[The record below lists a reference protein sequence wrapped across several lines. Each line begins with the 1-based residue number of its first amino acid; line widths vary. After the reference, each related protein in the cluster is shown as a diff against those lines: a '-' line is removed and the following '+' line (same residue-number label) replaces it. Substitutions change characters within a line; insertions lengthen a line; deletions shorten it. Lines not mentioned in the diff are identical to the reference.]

1 MSAFTRVFDALWP
14 RACVPTAVVEARA
27 IVAVRVIAA
36 SVVAPLFTNSNS
48 PPRVPET
55 GATRGTLRNSFLSIH
70 SHHSFFLSLAPREGR
85 AERRWRLDACDA
97 PRSAR
102 HDRRADAPSIGR
114 PEQKSPSCVR
124 CAPQVPR
131 GRDRYAQTEPR
142 SPICVETSCV
152 TRRRARSPC
161 GAPRGISGP
170 GPCLPLSD
178 ARLSANHQNRSS
190 LPPPRRPLGAAQH
203 ALQDRAPFA
212 ARVIVTRRSGSR
224 EPPRRGC

>member
-1 MSAFTRVFDALWP
+1 MT
-14 RACVPTAVVEARA
+14 
-27 IVAVRVIAA
+27 AA
-36 SVVAPLFTNSNS
+36 SVVVPLFTNSNS
-48 PPRVPET
+48 PADHPP
-55 GATRGTLRNSFLSIH
+55 TRGHHKRVHARLDALWPKRAALPTLHFHSLFSTHFTSPSFLPFH
-70 SHHSFFLSLAPREGR
+70 LPLREGH
-85 AERRWRLDACDA
+85 AERRWRMDACDA
-97 PRSAR
+97 PRSACHTR
-102 HDRRADAPSIGR
+102 SRKTRVNALVTGMQTPHRSASPS
-114 PEQKSPSCVR
+114 KSPSCVR

-131 GRDRYAQTEPR
+131 GRDRYAQTERR
-142 SPICVETSCV
+142 SPICVEASCV

-190 LPPPRRPLGAAQH
+190 LPPPRRPLGAARH

-224 EPPRRGC
+224 EPPRRGR

>member
-1 MSAFTRVFDALWP
+1 
-14 RACVPTAVVEARA
+14 
-27 IVAVRVIAA
+27 VRFSPSHSTLVILL
-36 SVVAPLFTNSNS
+36 SQ
-48 PPRVPET
+48 
-55 GATRGTLRNSFLSIH
+55 FLSSLLH
-70 SHHSFFLSLAPREGR
+70 STLPIRYLPFAIRFFLRISLPPREGR

-97 PRSAR
+97 PRSAC
-102 HDRRADAPSIGR
+102 HDRHADASSNDR
-114 PEQKSPSCVR
+114 PEQKSPPCVH

-131 GRDRYAQTEPR
+131 GRVRSAQTR
-142 SPICVETSCV
+142 RASPACVEASCV

-190 LPPPRRPLGAAQH
+190 QPPPRRPLGAARH

-224 EPPRRGC
+224 EPPRRGR

>member
-1 MSAFTRVFDALWP
+1 MPSRRSRATDRAARV
-14 RACVPTAVVEARA
+14 
-27 IVAVRVIAA
+27 
-36 SVVAPLFTNSNS
+36 
-48 PPRVPET
+48 
-55 GATRGTLRNSFLSIH
+55 TRGTARKSAPLPTLHFFVFCTHFTSPFSFLP
-70 SHHSFFLSLAPREGR
+70 FRCPLEGR

-97 PRSAR
+97 PRSACHTR
-102 HDRRADAPSIGR
+102 SRKTRVNALVTGMQTPHRSASPS
-114 PEQKSPSCVR
+114 KSPSCVR

-131 GRDRYAQTEPR
+131 GCDRSAQTEPR
-142 SPICVETSCV
+142 SPICVEASCV

-224 EPPRRGC
+224 EPPRRGR

>member
-1 MSAFTRVFDALWP
+1 M
-14 RACVPTAVVEARA
+14 
-27 IVAVRVIAA
+27 
-36 SVVAPLFTNSNS
+36 SNS
-48 PPRVPET
+48 PPRMPVT
-55 GATRGTLRNSFLSIH
+55 GATRGTQRWWARRAKRAPLPTLRNSFFSNHFSLPLST
-70 SHHSFFLSLAPREGR
+70 SFSLFLPLREGR

-97 PRSAR
+97 PRSACHTR
-102 HDRRADAPSIGR
+102 SRKTRVNALVTGMQTPHRSASPS
-114 PEQKSPSCVR
+114 KSPSCVR
-124 CAPQVPR
+124 CAPQFPR
-131 GRDRYAQTEPR
+131 GRDRYAQTERP
-142 SPICVETSCV
+142 SPICVEASCV

-224 EPPRRGC
+224 EPPRRGR